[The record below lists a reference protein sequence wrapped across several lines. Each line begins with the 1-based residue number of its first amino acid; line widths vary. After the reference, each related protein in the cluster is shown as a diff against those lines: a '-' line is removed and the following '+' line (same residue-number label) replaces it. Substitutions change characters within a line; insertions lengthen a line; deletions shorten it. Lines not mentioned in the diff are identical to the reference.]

1 MKIIRLTILLAL
13 IVASFALDMKSAKNR
28 AANSAY
34 VALYTE
40 LGLTSGFKE
49 DSLVDANDDNNVI
62 FKVYYTWEENGKK
75 KSLGE
80 NNPLSIN
87 KIVSYDS
94 IKVLINLPMRTDLF
108 SKLPAFLKS
117 YCNTDFCKISGTTVF
132 ISQKDENQ
140 YFSLQFIDKKSVT
153 HDLKNIVSNAI
164 DGYVNSKG
172 TVIQSDLLDV
182 IDTYDTQ
189 KRFETSAF
197 SKIAIDLK
205 HNLELLSSQLRTIEN
220 NGSGNT
226 ETLKKNLKMYKDDL
240 EKYLKQK
247 IALETNI
254 LSLNKKI
261 AADQE
266 KINLQITLK
275 QKCLDE
281 QITLLK
287 QIEDEQLNM
296 ARTEANIKNKVALNE
311 KLKQDSILSLYYQLE
326 ASYFYR
332 VFSERL
338 IKNKEGIEPALTGKN
353 LQTTQNKII
362 NAFFPIPIKFS
373 QPSSK

>member
-49 DSLVDANDDNNVI
+49 DSLVDAKNDVI

-80 NNPLSIN
+80 SNPLSIN
-87 KIVSYDS
+87 NFVSYDS
-94 IKVLINLPMRTDLF
+94 VKVVINLPMRADLF

-132 ISQKDENQ
+132 IAQKDENQ
-140 YFSLQFIDKKSVT
+140 YFALQFKDNKSVT
-153 HDLKNIVSNAI
+153 HDLKIIVSNAM
-164 DGYVNSKG
+164 DGYVASKG
-172 TVIQSDLLDV
+172 TVLQKNLFKV
-182 IDTYDTQ
+182 IGTYEEQ
-189 KRFETSAF
+189 KEKETSAF

-205 HNLELLSSQLRTIEN
+205 HNLELLSNQLNFIKK
-220 NGSGNT
+220 NGSKMTVNL
-226 ETLKKNLKMYKDDL
+226 EKDLKVYKDDL
-240 EKYLKQK
+240 DKYQKLKT
-247 IALETNI
+247 ALETNI
-254 LSLNKKI
+254 LNLNKKI

-266 KINLQITLK
+266 KITLQNTLK

-281 QITLLK
+281 QITILK
-287 QIEDEQLNM
+287 QIEDEQLEIRKS
-296 ARTEANIKNKVALNE
+296 AEKIKNKLALSE
-311 KLKQDSILSLYYQLE
+311 KLKKESILALFYQLE
-326 ASYFYR
+326 ASYYYR

-338 IKNKEGIEPALTGKN
+338 IKKQEDIDAALTGKN